1 MTNDAAKE
9 LFERYKSIE
18 NEIRLLQ
25 EDKKTLIEEFKDRV
39 DPKTFKSALSAARA
53 KARLKPEEAG
63 NFDVLMEFL
72 ADELCVGDLE

>member
-9 LFERYKSIE
+9 LFDRYKSIE

-25 EDKKTLIEEFKDRV
+25 EDKKTLIDEFKDRV

-53 KARLKPEEAG
+53 KSRLRPEESG
-63 NFDVLMEFL
+63 NFDILMEFL
-72 ADELCVGDLE
+72 ADELCVGD